1 MEKTASEIAMVK
13 KNVRLQEWE
22 RQIEEQSKEEC
33 PAAGVGTTDRRTEI
47 ERSERSGVVSTTQH
61 KTQNILLPS
70 AQGKRRVSEVR
81 QI

>member
-13 KNVRLQEWE
+13 
-22 RQIEEQSKEEC
+22 SDGKEEC

-47 ERSERSGVVSTTQH
+47 ERSERSGVVPTTQH

>member
-22 RQIEEQSKEEC
+22 RQ
-33 PAAGVGTTDRRTEI
+33 DRRTEI
-47 ERSERSGVVSTTQH
+47 ERSERSGVVPTTQH